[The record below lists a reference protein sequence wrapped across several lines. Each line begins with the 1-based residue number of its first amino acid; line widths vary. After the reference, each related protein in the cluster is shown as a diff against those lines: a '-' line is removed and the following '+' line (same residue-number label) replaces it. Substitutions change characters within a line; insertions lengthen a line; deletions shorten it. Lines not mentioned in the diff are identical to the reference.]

1 MTTDRGKSMALQSS
15 SFDEVRTQVKK
26 YQRTRKEPSILI
38 SNFHYLEKEKMNQSQ
53 EGINTN
59 TIIVTSQCAAIHR
72 ANARKLSK
80 DKSLQG
86 NLTIA
91 LEILC
96 KCGDALEVKL
106 I

>member
-1 MTTDRGKSMALQSS
+1 MALLSS
-15 SFDEVRTQVKK
+15 SFDEVRTQVNK

-80 DKSLQG
+80 DKSLQQG
-86 NLTIA
+86 NLKIA

-96 KCGDALEVKL
+96 KCGDALEIKL
-106 I
+106 M

>member
-1 MTTDRGKSMALQSS
+1 MALQSS

-72 ANARKLSK
+72 ANSRKLSK

-86 NLTIA
+86 NLKIA
-91 LEILC
+91 LEMLC
-96 KCGDALEVKL
+96 KCGDALEIKL